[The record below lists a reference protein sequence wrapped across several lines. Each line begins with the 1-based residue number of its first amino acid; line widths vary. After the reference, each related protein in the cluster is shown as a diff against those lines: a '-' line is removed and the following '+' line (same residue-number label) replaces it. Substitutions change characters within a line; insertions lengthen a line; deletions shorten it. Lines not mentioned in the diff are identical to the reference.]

1 MNAKFLYNRKKKLN
15 NENKGLIELEIYLS
29 RTNRKIKSTGIYIET
44 KYWDSKSQRI
54 KNNCPL
60 SDELNYKLFDF
71 KNKLEREY
79 LKEYS
84 PVRKKEKTKKKHY
97 FYEYFSL
104 DLMQLQNDGLSS
116 GTKRVYTRVLK
127 YLKEFCPKD
136 FLFENLDVRFL
147 QEFDLFLKNTK
158 GLSNNGR
165 HALFTKIKKAVNLAV
180 LNDVIQNSNN
190 PFKKGFKIKEIPP
203 EKESLSLEELQL
215 IENLDM
221 KQRPELILVRDMFLF
236 SCYTGLRYG
245 DLSKL
250 STDNFDILNNG
261 SIRLKYNPKKT
272 EHIYSKTVSWII
284 TDFWAGKADTIIKKY
299 LDVSKKFFFGIVN
312 EHYNRQLKELQRF
325 AKIDKKL
332 HSHLARHTC
341 ITLLVNDYQLDI
353 TKAQLIAG
361 HSKLETTMLYL
372 KIDENDLSRAGK
384 NIKW

>member
-1 MNAKFLYNRKKKLN
+1 
-15 NENKGLIELEIYLS
+15 LS
-29 RTNRKIKSTGIYIET
+29 RTNRKIKSTGIYIEP

-54 KNNCPL
+54 KNNDPL

-84 PVRKKEKTKKKHY
+84 PIRKKEKTKKKHY
-97 FYEYFSL
+97 FYEYFEREV
-104 DLMQLQNDGLSS
+104 MIYQNQNLTE
-116 GTKRVYTRVLK
+116 GTKRIYTRTLK

-136 FLFENLDVRFL
+136 FLFENLDVRFI

-165 HALFTKIKKAVNLAV
+165 HSLYTKIKKTINNAV
-180 LNDVIQNSNN
+180 LNDVIPVSID
-190 PFKKGFKIKEIPP
+190 PFKKGFKTVEIHPP
-203 EKESLSLEELQL
+203 KKSLTLEELQR

-221 KQRPELILVRDMFLF
+221 EQRPELVLIRDMFLF
-236 SCYTGLRYG
+236 ACYTGLRYG

-250 STDNFDILNNG
+250 TCTNFDVLTDG
-261 SIRLKYNPKKT
+261 RIRLKYTPKKT
-272 EHIYSKTVSWII
+272 EHLYSKTVSWII
-284 TDFWAGKADTIIKKY
+284 SDFWAGKADKIIKKY
-299 LDVSKKFFFGIVN
+299 LENNKQFFFGIVN